1 MLGLRGIGALLFYG
15 VIMNI
20 QIFGTKKCNDTKKA
34 ERYFKERGIKFQFID
49 MKEKGLSKGELTS
62 VASANGGIANLVNPN
77 AKDKDA
83 VALFQYIADEDK
95 LEKLLE
101 NQQIIKTPIVRNGKQ
116 STLGYQPDVWKG
128 WE

>member
-1 MLGLRGIGALLFYG
+1 
-15 VIMNI
+15 MNI

-34 ERYFKERGIKFQFID
+34 ERFFKERGIKYQFIN
-49 MKEKGLSKGELTS
+49 MKEKGMSKGELTA
-62 VASANGGIANLVNPN
+62 VANANGGIDSMINPD

-83 VALFQYIADEDK
+83 LALIKYIAEEDK

-101 NQQIIKTPIVRNGKQ
+101 TQQVIKTPVVRNGKQ
-116 STLGYQPDVWKG
+116 STLGYQPDVWKK

>member
-1 MLGLRGIGALLFYG
+1 
-15 VIMNI
+15 MNI

-34 ERYFKERGIKFQFID
+34 ERFFKERGIKIQFVD

-62 VASANGGIANLVNPN
+62 VAAVNGGIMNLINPD
-77 AKDKDA
+77 AKDKDT
-83 VALFQYIADEDK
+83 VALMQYIADEDK
-95 LEKLLE
+95 VDKLLE

-116 STLGYQPDVWKG
+116 ATIGYQPDVWKK

>member
-1 MLGLRGIGALLFYG
+1 
-15 VIMNI
+15 MNI

-34 ERYFKERGIKFQFID
+34 ERFFKERGIRIQLVD

-62 VASANGGIANLVNPN
+62 VAAVNGGIMNLINPD
-77 AKDKDA
+77 AKDKDT
-83 VALFQYIADEDK
+83 VALMQYIADEDK
-95 LEKLLE
+95 VDKLLE

-116 STLGYQPDVWKG
+116 ATIGYQPDVWKK